1 MKRTIALLSCGCLLA
16 SVALLGVGAAADGE
30 PPLADAG
37 LDQQVPQNAT
47 VLLDAA
53 GSRDP
58 DGTIQSYRWT
68 IRTPDGRT
76 VRPADPGAA
85 RTAFVARQRGRYE
98 VTVTVWDDDGHLAAD
113 TLYVDVGPSSE
124 PSGPDVPDTPAPPS
138 PSDPGP
144 TSQPD
149 TASEP
154 SDPAAAPA
162 AAARS
167 APATP
172 TCPDGQRYLRAFD
185 RCAGV
190 SGQPPTIAIEGPTVV
205 QPGSEHTYRAEASD
219 FPDGIDRIEW
229 GGGET
234 GSMVLRQFSDE
245 PNRQVTLT
253 ATVHDGE
260 GNSRTA
266 RHTVYVGA
274 PDPPPSVEVTVPEE
288 GCVDQQVSFEGTA
301 TARGSD
307 RIERTWWPGPGPVFT
322 PGDPGVYSRTFKA
335 SDDDGQTATDTAQ
348 IRITECEAPNII
360 VNELGGPTETD
371 RILIMGTDTHLQAT
385 REVANLTRL
394 SYGEDANRMGGGLI
408 GNLADGAE
416 GIGHVARGA
425 GETLVGQNEKVLAR
439 NSVNQSLARRAVR
452 LSQGEYGRVNLDPT
466 ESPQE
471 LLFEDDRALANPTV
485 VDGLDPDADRYV
497 IVVKQGSRQNIVD
510 RVQNGRKGIERQT
523 APIESS
529 EDATVGEA
537 PSDSSGWTPLDV
549 ADPALETGETV
560 LDRASDAYNEGRTF
574 TDRLLDD
581 GNSPEDMAEI
591 VGDSLGLGSVGETLE
606 QSSTDSESDAGGSES
621 TDETADSG
629 SPDASADDASG
640 SDDGGSSS
648 EDAGGDVV
656 DQVTD
661 VVEDVNPFSDS
672 DGESTEHGDDSGGSS
687 TSSSDTESDPGDDS
701 DSGSDSV
708 SWSLPDSTGGS
719 SSDSG
724 SSGSSSS
731 DDSGST
737 TIDTGS
743 GSAWDF

>member
-1 MKRTIALLSCGCLLA
+1 
-16 SVALLGVGAAADGE
+16 
-30 PPLADAG
+30 
-37 LDQQVPQNAT
+37 
-47 VLLDAA
+47 
-53 GSRDP
+53 
-58 DGTIQSYRWT
+58 
-68 IRTPDGRT
+68 
-76 VRPADPGAA
+76 
-85 RTAFVARQRGRYE
+85 
-98 VTVTVWDDDGHLAAD
+98 
-113 TLYVDVGPSSE
+113 
-124 PSGPDVPDTPAPPS
+124 
-138 PSDPGP
+138 
-144 TSQPD
+144 
-149 TASEP
+149 
-154 SDPAAAPA
+154 
-162 AAARS
+162 
-167 APATP
+167 
-172 TCPDGQRYLRAFD
+172 
-185 RCAGV
+185 
-190 SGQPPTIAIEGPTVV
+190 
-205 QPGSEHTYRAEASD
+205 
-219 FPDGIDRIEW
+219 
-229 GGGET
+229 
-234 GSMVLRQFSDE
+234 
-245 PNRQVTLT
+245 
-253 ATVHDGE
+253 
-260 GNSRTA
+260 
-266 RHTVYVGA
+266 
-274 PDPPPSVEVTVPEE
+274 
-288 GCVDQQVSFEGTA
+288 
-301 TARGSD
+301 
-307 RIERTWWPGPGPVFT
+307 
-322 PGDPGVYSRTFKA
+322 
-335 SDDDGQTATDTAQ
+335 
-348 IRITECEAPNII
+348 
-360 VNELGGPTETD
+360 
-371 RILIMGTDTHLQAT
+371 
-385 REVANLTRL
+385 
-394 SYGEDANRMGGGLI
+394 MGGGLI

-510 RVQNGRKGIERQT
+510 RVQNGRNGIERQT

-629 SPDASADDASG
+629 SPDASADDTGG